1 MVKAELIKQSPLRIF
16 DASTRGGLGKGNLG
30 VLTARH
36 GLGKMSAMVHL
47 AVDRLLQGKGV
58 IHITFSSRVQHILDY
73 YEEIFTEI
81 SKMKNLEKAFE
92 VYEELVAHRM
102 VMNFDQKADVKH
114 LLDSVKA
121 RLGDEKSFAVDTV
134 IVDEF
139 NFSLTR
145 KEEMEEFQ
153 RFAKSIGVELWFS
166 VSLKDEGEASL
177 QPVPL
182 VLLPYEY
189 FFSVMIN
196 LRAHREDG
204 KVHLELIKDHASKPQ
219 DTHLVLDAKTLLI
232 LRD

>member
-1 MVKAELIKQSPLRIF
+1 MVKAELIKQSPLRIL

-58 IHITFSSRVQHILDY
+58 IHITFASRVQHILDY

-92 VYEELVAHRM
+92 VHEELVAHRM
-102 VMNFDQKADVKH
+102 IMNFEQKSNVDH
-114 LLDSVKA
+114 ILDSVKA
-121 RLGDEKSFAVDTV
+121 RLGEKSFAVDTV

-139 NFSLTR
+139 DFSLTK
-145 KEEMEEFQ
+145 KEEIEEFQ
-153 RFAKSIGVELWFS
+153 RFAKSIGAELWFS
-166 VSLKDEGEASL
+166 VSLKDEGKVSL
-177 QPVPL
+177 QPVPQ
-182 VLLPYEY
+182 VLLPYEHL
-189 FFSVMIN
+189 FSVMIN

-204 KVHLELIKDHASKPQ
+204 KVHLELIKDHATKPQ

-232 LRD
+232 LKD

>member
-1 MVKAELIKQSPLRIF
+1 MVKAELVKQSPLRIL

-36 GLGKMSAMVHL
+36 GLGKRSAMVHL

-58 IHITFSSRVQHILDY
+58 IHITFSSRVQHVLDY

-81 SKMKNLEKAFE
+81 SKMKSLEKAFE

-102 VMNFDQKADVKH
+102 VMNFEQKTDVQH
-114 LLDSVKA
+114 ILESVKA
-121 RLGDEKSFAVDTV
+121 RLGEKTFAVDTV

-139 NFSLTR
+139 NFALTK
-145 KEEMEEFQ
+145 KEELEAFQ
-153 RFAKSIGVELWFS
+153 SFAKSIGVELWFS
-166 VSLKDEGEASL
+166 VSLKDEGAASL

-204 KVHLELIKDHASKPQ
+204 KVHLEMIKDHASKPQ

-232 LRD
+232 LKD